1 MTTMFN
7 NFDKF
12 DYNSLARNVGCTQKY
27 VYEGNEWWTNYPSE
41 ICFSTEQLE
50 KYNEGIAQRFIEM
63 LYNQQDRNPDGE
75 LYDTEINCTLQFL
88 INAVKEEFF
97 KE

>member
-1 MTTMFN
+1 MTQQELPMFTAS
-7 NFDKF
+7 D
-12 DYNSLARNVGCTQKY
+12 LQAL
-27 VYEGNEWWTNYPSE
+27 SE
-41 ICFSTEQLE
+41 A
-50 KYNEGIAQRFIEM
+50 NADRFIEM
-63 LYNQQDRNPDGE
+63 LYNQQDRNEDGE

>member
-1 MTTMFN
+1 MTGML
-7 NFDKF
+7 DKF
-12 DYNSLARNVGCTQKY
+12 DYNRLARNVGCTQKY
-27 VYEGNEWWTNYPSE
+27 VYQGNEWWTNYPSE

-50 KYNEGIAQRFIEM
+50 KYNEGIAQKFIEI
-63 LYNQQDRNPDGE
+63 LHNQQERNEYDE
-75 LYDTEINCTLQFL
+75 LYDTELNATLQFL

>member
-1 MTTMFN
+1 MFTVS
-7 NFDKF
+7 DLQ
-12 DYNSLARNVGCTQKY
+12 SLSKAN
-27 VYEGNEWWTNYPSE
+27 
-41 ICFSTEQLE
+41 
-50 KYNEGIAQRFIEM
+50 ADRFIEM

-75 LYDTEINCTLQFL
+75 LYDTEINATLQFL